1 LTPICAGSSVL
12 ARRQSIAALV
22 YFRRFS
28 TILAVRIG
36 PASSTPGPWRSE
48 PAVSTGTEGATQ
60 TAEPG
65 ADSTSARNDSAAS
78 ARRTHR
84 ESAHG
89 GHNSAIIIPR
99 CARHWPGPGR
109 TGRASQ
115 PGQIGPAG
123 GRPTPTPGPTFSI
136 MVGGSPVSVTARAPL
151 PKRARSSVAQC
162 CHGPTVPG
170 PQLTEI
176 PEKKHKS

>member
-1 LTPICAGSSVL
+1 VL

-28 TILAVRIG
+28 TILAVWIG

-48 PAVSTGTEGATQ
+48 PAVSTGTEGVSQ

-65 ADSTSARNDSAAS
+65 ANSTSARNDSAAS

-89 GHNSAIIIPR
+89 GHDSAIIIPR

-115 PGQIGPAG
+115 PGQISPAG
-123 GRPTPTPGPTFSI
+123 GRPTPSTPGPTFSI

-151 PKRARSSVAQC
+151 TKRARARSSVAQC
-162 CHGPTVPG
+162 GHGPTVPG
-170 PQLTEI
+170 QQLTEI